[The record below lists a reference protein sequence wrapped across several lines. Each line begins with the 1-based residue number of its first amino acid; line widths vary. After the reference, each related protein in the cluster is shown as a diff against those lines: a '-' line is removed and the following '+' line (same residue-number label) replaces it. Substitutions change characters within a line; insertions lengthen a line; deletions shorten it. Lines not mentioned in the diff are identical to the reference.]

1 MNKKVL
7 HINIINKRTVFSLL
21 NENKVKLSQFG
32 VKKIGLFGSYVKN
45 QQNEK
50 SDLDFLVEF
59 KKGEKT
65 FQNFKNL
72 VYFLEELFNKEVEI
86 VTAESLSPYLK
97 PHIIQEV
104 EYATI

>member
-7 HINIINKRTVFSLL
+7 HINIINKQTVFSLL